1 MCVVGMRKE
10 SETFYYKL
18 PMTQANLA
26 EEDKSVNVTLKR
38 SDFMYYTWT
47 LALERPVLPFFIYTF
62 TALVL
67 VSITGLWPAGRLYA
81 FTVLIP
87 LVGYTLFVWL
97 SARGMWRRFPMIR
110 EPKRYVFKEKSYLLE
125 EGGKKTPV
133 AYNEV
138 SVLTSRR
145 GIYLL
150 RHTGSADLLPKR
162 SVENVEGLL
171 GFLEQ
176 QTGETRTSNFL

>member
-1 MCVVGMRKE
+1 
-10 SETFYYKL
+10 
-18 PMTQANLA
+18 MTQSPTPTLTK
-26 EEDKSVNVTLKR
+26 DVTVDVTLKR

-47 LALERPVLPFFIYTF
+47 LALERPILPFFIYTF

-67 VSITGLWPAGRLYA
+67 VSITGLWPTGRLYA

-110 EPKRYVFKEKSYLLE
+110 EPKRYIFKEKSYLLE

-133 AYNEV
+133 AYEEV
-138 SVLTSRR
+138 DVLTSRR
-145 GIYLL
+145 GVYLL
-150 RHTGSADLLPKR
+150 RRTGGADLLPKG
-162 SVENVEGLL
+162 SVEDGEWLL
-171 GFLEQ
+171 EFLEQ
-176 QTGETRTSNFL
+176 RTGEVRSSNFL

>member
-1 MCVVGMRKE
+1 
-10 SETFYYKL
+10 
-18 PMTQANLA
+18 MTRANLA
-26 EEDKSVNVTLKR
+26 KEDRAVSVTLER
-38 SDFMYYTWT
+38 GDFMYYTWV
-47 LALERPVLPFFIYTF
+47 LALERPILPFFIYTF

-67 VSITGLWPAGRLYA
+67 VSVTGLWPTGSLYA
-81 FTVLIP
+81 FAVMIP

-97 SARGMWRRFPMIR
+97 SAWLTWRRFPMIR

-133 AYNEV
+133 TYEEV
-138 SVLTSRR
+138 DVLTSRR

-150 RHTGSADLLPKR
+150 RRTGSADLLPKR
-162 SVENVEGLL
+162 SIEDVKGLL

-176 QTGETRTSNFL
+176 KTGEGRTSNFL